1 MRIILGIGNP
11 GNQYKNNRHNVG
23 FMFLDLLANKYSLK
37 FVPSKN
43 DYYYA
48 DGKLG
53 EYEFSLIK
61 PSTFVNNSGTAA
73 LNSSSNFNTRIE
85 DILVISDDINLE
97 PGILKI
103 KSHGG
108 DGGHNGIA
116 SIIYHLNSNKFPRLR
131 IGVGNK
137 FESGRMAEYVLS
149 DFNLEESKLLE
160 NSFEKGISL
169 VENFIKGGLKQML
182 DHHSI
187 IFNQT
192 KLPGNNNLTIN

>member
-11 GNQYKNNRHNVG
+11 GNRYKINRHNVG
-23 FMFLDLLANKYSLK
+23 FMFLDFFANNYSVE
-37 FVPSKN
+37 FIPSKN
-43 DYYYA
+43 DYYFA
-48 DGKLG
+48 GGRMG
-53 EYEFSLIK
+53 EYDFSLVK

-73 LNSSSNFNTRIE
+73 LNSSLNLNTRIE
-85 DILVISDDINLE
+85 DILVITDDINLE

-131 IGVGNK
+131 IGVGNN
-137 FESGRMAEYVLS
+137 FEPGRMAEYVLS
-149 DFNLEESKLLE
+149 DFNVEESILLE
-160 NSFEKGISL
+160 KSFEKGKIL
-169 VENFIKGGLKQML
+169 VDNFIKGGLKQML
-182 DHHSI
+182 DYHSI

-192 KLPGNNNLTIN
+192 KLPGNNNLSVS

>member
-11 GNQYKNNRHNVG
+11 GSQYKNNRHNVG
-23 FMFLDLLANKYSLK
+23 FMFLDFLANKYSLK

-53 EYEFSLIK
+53 ECEFSLIK

-73 LNSSSNFNTRIE
+73 LNSSTNFNTRIE

>member
-1 MRIILGIGNP
+1 MQIILGIGNP
-11 GNQYKNNRHNVG
+11 GSQYKSNRHNVG
-23 FMFLDLLANKYSLK
+23 FMFLDFVASKYSLK

-43 DYYYA
+43 DYYSA

-53 EYEFSLIK
+53 ETEFSLIK

-73 LNSSSNFNTRIE
+73 LNSSLNFNTRTE
-85 DILVISDDINLE
+85 DILVIADDVNLE

-131 IGVGNK
+131 IGIGNN
-137 FESGRMAEYVLS
+137 FEPGRMAEYVLS
-149 DFNLEESKLLE
+149 DFNSEELKLLE
-160 NSFEKGISL
+160 NSFEKGKGL

-182 DHHSI
+182 DHHSV

-192 KLPGNNNLTIN
+192 KLSENNNLTIN